1 MDFRFVSGWRG
12 SPLAQPTGAIP
23 ISRVS
28 ASVAGEHARRR
39 TDLGTN
45 ELIAS
50 LTFAATALN
59 WHYPISGGTYAFS
72 SH

>member
-1 MDFRFVSGWRG
+1 M
-12 SPLAQPTGAIP
+12 
-23 ISRVS
+23 SRVMTR
-28 ASVAGEHARRR
+28 AHII

-72 SH
+72 SHQRAYHRRRWCDPVLGH